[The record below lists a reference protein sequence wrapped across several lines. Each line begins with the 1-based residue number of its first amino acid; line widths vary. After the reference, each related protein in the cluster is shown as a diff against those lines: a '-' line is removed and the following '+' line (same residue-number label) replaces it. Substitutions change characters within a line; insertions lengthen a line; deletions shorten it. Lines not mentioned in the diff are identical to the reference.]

1 MILRLT
7 VLAAAA
13 ALVAA
18 PAAFAP
24 AALAQPAKPDLKPS
38 ESIWKPAPTPPGGVA
53 WAVLEAAKEDPA
65 AAKAGAVKPLYPASV
80 KALAGKRVKINGYML
95 PLGKGANQSH
105 FVLLAYPPDCPFHLN
120 PGPQQFIEVKVTSAV
135 PMNYDVRTIEGTLE
149 LAGGDGS
156 GVFYKISDGKEM

>member
-1 MILRLT
+1 MMTARLAIAAT
-7 VLAAAA
+7 LAAL
-13 ALVAA
+13 LVAG
-18 PAAFAP
+18 P
-24 AALAQPAKPDLKPS
+24 AALAQTATKPS

-65 AAKAGAVKPLYPASV
+65 AAKAGAMKPLYPATV
-80 KALAGKRVKINGYML
+80 KSLAGKRVKINGYML

-120 PGPQQFIEVKVTSAV
+120 PGPQQFIEVKVASAI
-135 PMNYDVRTIEGTLE
+135 PMNYDVRTIEGTLQ
-149 LAGGDGS
+149 LAGGDGA